1 MSEICISLC
10 PESVKEALKELK
22 EGEKIGDLT
31 ELRLDYIKDI
41 NRENLEGIL
50 SKKTKPVIITNRN
63 KKEGGHFAGSEE
75 ERLCILKR
83 AMELKADFIDIEISS
98 GHEVISEMIRDKKE
112 TRIICSYHNYK
123 ETPDIKDLE
132 DIYEKIRS
140 FNPDLV
146 KIATFAKSV
155 NDNFKVFTLLK
166 NKKDLITLCMGIRG
180 QISRILA
187 QKFGSPLTYACLR
200 EDKSTADGQIGAKDL
215 IDIYNFHSIN
225 IDTKILGVIGSYAE
239 NSLSKFIH
247 NENFKK
253 EGLNYI
259 YIPFKTEPEEL
270 EGFMIN
276 FRKFNFHG
284 SAVTIPHKV
293 EIMKYLDC
301 IEERTQKIGAVN
313 TVVNDKEKLKGY
325 NTDYQGAIRAL
336 EEKVRLK
343 GKRALILGAGGA
355 ARAIGYGLK
364 EKETE
369 IIIANRREE
378 KARKLAGELNVKY
391 CSLNNIDKE
400 LYDIIIN
407 TTSVGMYP
415 DAGRSVIEK
424 KYLRGKT
431 VFDIVY
437 RPMVTQMI
445 KDGKSVGAAIVEGY
459 IMLLYQGVEQY
470 KLWTGIM
477 PDEKVAKK
485 ILFEQLKK

>member
-10 PESVKEALKELK
+10 PESVKEVLKELK
-22 EGEKIGDLT
+22 EAEKIGDLT

-41 NRENLEGIL
+41 NPKNLERIL
-50 SKKTKPVIITNRN
+50 SHRTKPVIITNRN

-75 ERLCILKR
+75 ERLGILKR
-83 AMELKADFIDIEISS
+83 AIELKADFIDIEISS
-98 GHEVISEMIRDKKE
+98 GYEAISELVRNKKE
-112 TRIICSYHNYK
+112 TKIICSYHNYK
-123 ETPDIKDLE
+123 ETQDIKELE
-132 DIYEKIRS
+132 NIYEKIKTL
-140 FNPDLV
+140 NPHLI
-146 KIATFAKSV
+146 KIATFANSV

-166 NKKDLITLCMGIRG
+166 NRENLIALCMGIRG
-180 QISRILA
+180 QISRILGP
-187 QKFGSPLTYACLR
+187 KFGSSLTYACLR
-200 EDKSTADGQIGAKDL
+200 EDKRTADGQIPAKDL
-215 IDIYNFHSIN
+215 IDVYNFHSIN
-225 IDTKILGVIGSYAE
+225 RNTKVLGVIGRHAE

-270 EGFMIN
+270 ERFMTN
-276 FRKFNFHG
+276 FRKFDFHG

-293 EIMKYLDC
+293 EIMKYMDC

-313 TVVNDKEKLKGY
+313 TVVNARGKLKGY
-325 NTDYQGAIRAL
+325 NTDYHGAIRAL
-336 EEKVRLK
+336 EEKVRLE

-364 EKETE
+364 EKQVE
-369 IIIANRREE
+369 IIIANRTEE
-378 KARKLAGELNVKY
+378 KARKLAGELKVKY
-391 CSLNNIDKE
+391 CSLMDIDKE

-415 DAGRSVIEK
+415 HTERSIVDK
-424 KYLRGKT
+424 KYLEKKT

-445 KDGKSVGAAIVEGY
+445 KDGKSVSATIVEGY

-477 PDEKVAKK
+477 PDEKTAKK
-485 ILFEQLKK
+485 ILFEQLEK